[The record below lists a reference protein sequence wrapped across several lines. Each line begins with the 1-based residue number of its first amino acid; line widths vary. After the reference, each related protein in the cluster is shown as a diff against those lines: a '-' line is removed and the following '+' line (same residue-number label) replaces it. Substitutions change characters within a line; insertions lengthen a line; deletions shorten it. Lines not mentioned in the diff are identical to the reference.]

1 MTREEHYQ
9 SLLGKLEA
17 WNDELAQG
25 GPDSL
30 DAVCGRMHA
39 YLQVYLED
47 LRPPADESIM
57 SVREKL
63 QQIKDQLIAE
73 TGAEPTAQTIADEM
87 GIPQRSREIEVVLAM
102 GGEK

>member
-1 MTREEHYQ
+1 MTRDEHYQ

-17 WNDELAQG
+17 WVDELAQG

-30 DAVCGRMHA
+30 DAVCGRMHT
-39 YLQVYLED
+39 YLEHYLED

-63 QQIKDQLIAE
+63 QQVRDQLTAE

-87 GIPQRSREIEVVLAM
+87 GIPQRSREIEAVLSM
-102 GGEK
+102 GGQQ